1 MPRPSDEPTEDPQPP
16 ATTYPDP
23 DIQNAPELDGGMVDS
38 IFHSAVEAGSATV
51 HYENSVLN
59 NKCRRLEILLVRTT
73 IISPLYIGN
82 SVSYYHEALALS
94 GIVLVV
100 TLALSLVTLA
110 VRYALF
116 EACLKTRRLCDESN
130 IGRAMA
136 VVRFPGIAI
145 QIFCFLSYGSAVAAG
160 LSISQSVALSAS
172 IDIAPIISVALLV
185 VTPFAW
191 TAILAVGPPR
201 YVKSTKLDMEFENV
215 DDDRPL
221 GLRTKPTNENEG
233 RVLYCAAV
241 RPTAMAKR
249 FGPLIGDLRF
259 QSKLTTTLP
268 AVVPW
273 ILFVSSFVVGLVDT
287 CQHLPLVAAA
297 VALMY
302 SAAVVGTRP
311 FLGISHNAAEAFVS
325 LAASGLLLGV
335 WIAFNDSSSSSPQTF
350 GTSETA
356 LALAVG
362 CLLNCRYPFVLARAL
377 DVTLPQVV
385 AVARLGF
392 HSSSAQNTAAPF
404 DDVNDN
410 EHSSV
415 LLVAGADASELAV
428 AFAKVSP
435 RVVSD
440 TLSESVTSDAE
451 GDFETDE
458 ESMTTEEVKEEV
470 DRSNDEYTSSV
481 DSDIL

>member
-1 MPRPSDEPTEDPQPP
+1 
-16 ATTYPDP
+16 
-23 DIQNAPELDGGMVDS
+23 
-38 IFHSAVEAGSATV
+38 
-51 HYENSVLN
+51 
-59 NKCRRLEILLVRTT
+59 
-73 IISPLYIGN
+73 
-82 SVSYYHEALALS
+82 
-94 GIVLVV
+94 
-100 TLALSLVTLA
+100 
-110 VRYALF
+110 
-116 EACLKTRRLCDESN
+116 
-130 IGRAMA
+130 MA

-172 IDIAPIISVALLV
+172 IEIAPIISVALLV
-185 VTPFAW
+185 TTPLAW
-191 TAILAVGPPR
+191 TAILTVGSPPR
-201 YVKSTKLDMEFENV
+201 YIKSTKHDIEFENV

-273 ILFVSSFVVGLVDT
+273 ILFVSSFVVGLVDA
-287 CQHLPLVAAA
+287 CQHLPMVAAA

-325 LAASGLLLGV
+325 LVACGLLVGL
-335 WIAFNDSSSSSPQTF
+335 WLSFNEGSSSSPQASF

-385 AVARLGF
+385 AVAGLGF
-392 HSSSAQNTAAPF
+392 HSTSAQNTAAPF